1 MHILTPAEHVKFDTP
16 PHFHS
21 VERKRFFDISQ
32 SLDPLLASFR
42 TPTNQMC
49 FVLTL
54 GYFRATNRFFPR
66 QFHDADAAY
75 VAQQLG
81 FLPGVFD
88 LSAYDEAT
96 ARRHRQVILDYLGFR
111 PFDAHAKQDLIV
123 EIRTMVRSQI
133 RPKIIFLHALDML
146 ARRKTETPSA
156 SKLTELITGEMRRH
170 KHTLTAVIQA
180 QLPSELR
187 ELLEAL
193 LDKPEPYTAPPPQV
207 QRFKLT
213 LLKQLSQSTKPS
225 KIQATL
231 EDWQTLR
238 MLHDDLTPVL
248 DSLDLTQEGLRYYAN
263 AVLKSRT
270 FQVTQRT
277 EDDRLLHLVC
287 FTDHQFYRLQ
297 DTLID
302 VLLKVVQNSLNAY
315 KRHHK
320 DAYYDTRTAG
330 LDHRVG
336 HFRPLRIIV

>member
-1 MHILTPAEHVKFDTP
+1 MPRMQILTPAEHVKFDTP

-54 GYFRATNRFFPR
+54 GYFRATKRFFTR

-75 VAQQLG
+75 VAKQLS

-156 SKLTELITGEMRRH
+156 SKLTELLTGEMRRH

-193 LDKPEPYTAPPPQV
+193 LDKPEPYTVPPPQV

-248 DSLDLTQEGLRYYAN
+248 DS
-263 AVLKSRT
+263 
-270 FQVTQRT
+270 
-277 EDDRLLHLVC
+277 
-287 FTDHQFYRLQ
+287 
-297 DTLID
+297 
-302 VLLKVVQNSLNAY
+302 
-315 KRHHK
+315 
-320 DAYYDTRTAG
+320 
-330 LDHRVG
+330 
-336 HFRPLRIIV
+336 